1 MELPFGPPQSIDE
14 RIKLMWD
21 LQVLAFQADITRVSA
36 LLYCRDESGVQY
48 PESGVM
54 TANHSASHHGEDKQR
69 REDWAKINR
78 YHMQTFAYFLDKLR
92 NTPDGDNGSLLDNT
106 LALWTSNMGNGN
118 QHSHVNVGQ
127 LVAGG
132 AMGRHKPKKL
142 NLMEEGAPTSNF
154 LLSILHM
161 YDIEASSIG
170 DSTGATSFS

>member
-1 MELPFGPPQSIDE
+1 
-14 RIKLMWD
+14 
-21 LQVLAFQADITRVSA
+21 
-36 LLYCRDESGVQY
+36 
-48 PESGVM
+48 
-54 TANHSASHHGEDKQR
+54 
-69 REDWAKINR
+69 
-78 YHMQTFAYFLDKLR
+78 MQTFAYFLDKLR